1 MFFTLSVLYKA
12 GPVNF
17 VKSIAKDPT
26 VLYCLLF
33 ALLFALFVG
42 ATTANFGTLVRYKIP
57 CMPFFVAAMFIIQ
70 DRIKKLKN
78 SLVISGAV

>member
-12 GPVNF
+12 GPINF
-17 VKSIAKDPT
+17 VRSIAKDPT
-26 VLYCLLF
+26 ILYCLLF

-57 CMPFFVAAMFIIQ
+57 CMPFYVVAMFLIQ
-70 DRIKKLKN
+70 DRIKKKN
-78 SLVISGAV
+78 SPVISGTV